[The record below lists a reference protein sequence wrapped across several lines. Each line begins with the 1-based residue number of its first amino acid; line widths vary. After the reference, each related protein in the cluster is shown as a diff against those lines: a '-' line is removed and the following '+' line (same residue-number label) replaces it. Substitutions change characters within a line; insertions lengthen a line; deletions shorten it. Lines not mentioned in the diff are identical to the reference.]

1 MGKTSG
7 KSRENIRESRGYN
20 LRGELISSK
29 CLNMEICINQGD
41 NWYMPK

>member
-7 KSRENIRESRGYN
+7 KSKENKRESRGDN

-29 CLNMEICINQGD
+29 YLNMEICINRGD
-41 NWYMPK
+41 N